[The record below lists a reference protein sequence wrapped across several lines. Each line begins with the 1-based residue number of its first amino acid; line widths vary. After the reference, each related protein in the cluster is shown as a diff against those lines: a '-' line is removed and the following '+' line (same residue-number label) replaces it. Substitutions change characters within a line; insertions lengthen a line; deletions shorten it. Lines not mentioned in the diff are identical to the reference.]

1 MTVVTVTTTAP
12 SLVMP
17 PPSKFTQPLILR
29 QIVPLLLALIL
40 LFLLPTAQRRRL
52 RLGMAAAT
60 LVLLLLAGCSGSGTP
75 PKPGTTP
82 GTYALTVTGTS
93 GATMHTVT
101 PAVSVTVD

>member
-1 MTVVTVTTTAP
+1 M
-12 SLVMP
+12 
-17 PPSKFTQPLILR
+17 R

-40 LFLLPTAQRRRL
+40 LFLLPTAQRRL
-52 RLGMAAAT
+52 RLGMAAVT
-60 LVLLLLAGCSGSGTP
+60 LALLVLAGCSGSGTP
-75 PKPGTTP
+75 PKPGTPP